1 MKFEYHVKPTG
12 SDVACGDAEH
22 PFATISKAAQ
32 MASPGDTVIVHEG
45 VYREQVDP
53 KRGGLS
59 EHERITYCGAEGE
72 ARPVIKGSECVQGWT
87 ELADHPHVWTV
98 VLDNTMF
105 GDFNPFATPIFG
117 DWLEMPKFGKDPDKH
132 LGDVYLNGVSFFEST
147 TLEGVYDP
155 QPRDTD
161 EDFALKIPCPV
172 PDVDRTR
179 YVWHAEV
186 DENAGTTTIWA
197 NFQGAD
203 PNEELVEV
211 SVRRTCFFP
220 SRNHVN
226 YITVRGFEMAQ
237 ATGDWAPPTSQQWG
251 MIGPNWSYGWIIED
265 NVLHDAKFSAVSL
278 GKEISSGDNEW
289 VKTER
294 KTGYQYQL
302 EAVFDDPSHRL
313 GKGADRRSYRTQQR
327 HLRVWTEC
335 HRRTYGQRIL
345 PYRA

>member
-12 SDVACGDAEH
+12 SDAACGDAEH

-45 VYREQVDP
+45 AYREQVDP

-72 ARPVIKGSECVQGWT
+72 ARPVIKGSECVRGWT

-98 VLDNTMF
+98 MLDNTMF

-186 DENAGTTTIWA
+186 DENAGTTTIWRISKVPIRMR
-197 NFQGAD
+197 NWWR
-203 PNEELVEV
+203 
-211 SVRRTCFFP
+211 SVFVAHASSLPATMSTTSPCVALKWRRP
-220 SRNHVN
+220 L
-226 YITVRGFEMAQ
+226 E
-237 ATGDWAPPTSQQWG
+237 
-251 MIGPNWSYGWIIED
+251 IGRRLPR
-265 NVLHDAKFSAVSL
+265 
-278 GKEISSGDNEW
+278 SSG
-289 VKTER
+289 
-294 KTGYQYQL
+294 
-302 EAVFDDPSHRL
+302 A
-313 GKGADRRSYRTQQR
+313 
-327 HLRVWTEC
+327 
-335 HRRTYGQRIL
+335 
-345 PYRA
+345 

>member
-12 SDVACGDAEH
+12 SDAACGDAEH

-117 DWLEMPKFGKDPDKH
+117 DWLEMPKFGEEPDKH

-172 PDVDRTR
+172 PDADRTR

-186 DENAGTTTIWA
+186 DENAGTTTIWRISKVPIRMR
-197 NFQGAD
+197 NWWR
-203 PNEELVEV
+203 
-211 SVRRTCFFP
+211 SVFVAHASSLPATMSTTSPCVALKWRRP
-220 SRNHVN
+220 L
-226 YITVRGFEMAQ
+226 E
-237 ATGDWAPPTSQQWG
+237 
-251 MIGPNWSYGWIIED
+251 IGRRLPR
-265 NVLHDAKFSAVSL
+265 
-278 GKEISSGDNEW
+278 SSG
-289 VKTER
+289 
-294 KTGYQYQL
+294 
-302 EAVFDDPSHRL
+302 A
-313 GKGADRRSYRTQQR
+313 
-327 HLRVWTEC
+327 
-335 HRRTYGQRIL
+335 
-345 PYRA
+345 

>member
-12 SDVACGDAEH
+12 SDAACGDVEH

-45 VYREQVDP
+45 VYRERVDP

-161 EDFALKIPCPV
+161 EDFALKIPC
-172 PDVDRTR
+172 
-179 YVWHAEV
+179 
-186 DENAGTTTIWA
+186 
-197 NFQGAD
+197 
-203 PNEELVEV
+203 
-211 SVRRTCFFP
+211 
-220 SRNHVN
+220 
-226 YITVRGFEMAQ
+226 
-237 ATGDWAPPTSQQWG
+237 
-251 MIGPNWSYGWIIED
+251 
-265 NVLHDAKFSAVSL
+265 
-278 GKEISSGDNEW
+278 
-289 VKTER
+289 
-294 KTGYQYQL
+294 
-302 EAVFDDPSHRL
+302 
-313 GKGADRRSYRTQQR
+313 
-327 HLRVWTEC
+327 
-335 HRRTYGQRIL
+335 
-345 PYRA
+345 

>member
-12 SDVACGDAEH
+12 SDAACGDAEH

-117 DWLEMPKFGKDPDKH
+117 DWLEMPKFGEDPDKH
-132 LGDVYLNGVSFFEST
+132 LGDVYLNGVSLFEST

-186 DENAGTTTIWA
+186 DENAGTTTIWRISKVPIRMR
-197 NFQGAD
+197 NWWR
-203 PNEELVEV
+203 
-211 SVRRTCFFP
+211 SVFVAHASSLPATMSTTSPCVALKWRRP
-220 SRNHVN
+220 L
-226 YITVRGFEMAQ
+226 E
-237 ATGDWAPPTSQQWG
+237 
-251 MIGPNWSYGWIIED
+251 IGRRLPR
-265 NVLHDAKFSAVSL
+265 
-278 GKEISSGDNEW
+278 SSG
-289 VKTER
+289 
-294 KTGYQYQL
+294 
-302 EAVFDDPSHRL
+302 A
-313 GKGADRRSYRTQQR
+313 
-327 HLRVWTEC
+327 
-335 HRRTYGQRIL
+335 
-345 PYRA
+345 

>member
-12 SDVACGDAEH
+12 NDAACGDAEH

-45 VYREQVDP
+45 AYREQVDP

-98 VLDNTMF
+98 MLDNTMF

-161 EDFALKIPCPV
+161 EDFALKIPALCRMWTVHVMYGMPKWTRMPAPQRSGRISKV
-172 PDVDRTR
+172 PIRMRNWWRSVF
-179 YVWHAEV
+179 VAHASSLP
-186 DENAGTTTIWA
+186 ATMSTTSPCVALKW
-197 NFQGAD
+197 
-203 PNEELVEV
+203 
-211 SVRRTCFFP
+211 RRP
-220 SRNHVN
+220 L
-226 YITVRGFEMAQ
+226 E
-237 ATGDWAPPTSQQWG
+237 
-251 MIGPNWSYGWIIED
+251 IGRRLPR
-265 NVLHDAKFSAVSL
+265 
-278 GKEISSGDNEW
+278 SSG
-289 VKTER
+289 
-294 KTGYQYQL
+294 
-302 EAVFDDPSHRL
+302 A
-313 GKGADRRSYRTQQR
+313 
-327 HLRVWTEC
+327 
-335 HRRTYGQRIL
+335 
-345 PYRA
+345 

>member
-1 MKFEYHVKPTG
+1 MSASPT
-12 SDVACGDAEH
+12 AEPKAKH
-22 PFATISKAAQ
+22 GRLSKARNACRAGRNWPIIR
-32 MASPGDTVIVHEG
+32 M
-45 VYREQVDP
+45 
-53 KRGGLS
+53 
-59 EHERITYCGAEGE
+59 CG
-72 ARPVIKGSECVQGWT
+72 RWCLIIP
-87 ELADHPHVWTV
+87 
-98 VLDNTMF
+98 MF
-105 GDFNPFATPIFG
+105 GGFQSIRDPRFSATGWKCLSSARIRTN
-117 DWLEMPKFGKDPDKH
+117 H

-226 YITVRGFEMAQ
+226 LHHPCVALKWRRPLEIGP
-237 ATGDWAPPTSQQWG
+237 PPTSQQWG
-251 MIGPNWSYGWIIED
+251 
-265 NVLHDAKFSAVSL
+265 HDRPELV
-278 GKEISSGDNEW
+278 
-289 VKTER
+289 
-294 KTGYQYQL
+294 
-302 EAVFDDPSHRL
+302 
-313 GKGADRRSYRTQQR
+313 
-327 HLRVWTEC
+327 VWLD
-335 HRRTYGQRIL
+335 HRRQR
-345 PYRA
+345 AA

>member
-12 SDVACGDAEH
+12 NDAACGDAEH

-32 MASPGDTVIVHEG
+32 MASPGDTVIVH
-45 VYREQVDP
+45 
-53 KRGGLS
+53 
-59 EHERITYCGAEGE
+59 
-72 ARPVIKGSECVQGWT
+72 ECVQGWT

-155 QPRDTD
+155 QSRDTD

-237 ATGDWAPPTSQQWG
+237 AAL
-251 MIGPNWSYGWIIED
+251 
-265 NVLHDAKFSAVSL
+265 V
-278 GKEISSGDNEW
+278 
-289 VKTER
+289 
-294 KTGYQYQL
+294 
-302 EAVFDDPSHRL
+302 
-313 GKGADRRSYRTQQR
+313 
-327 HLRVWTEC
+327 VWLD
-335 HRRTYGQRIL
+335 HRRQR
-345 PYRA
+345 AA

>member
-1 MKFEYHVKPTG
+1 M
-12 SDVACGDAEH
+12 
-22 PFATISKAAQ
+22 
-32 MASPGDTVIVHEG
+32 
-45 VYREQVDP
+45 
-53 KRGGLS
+53 
-59 EHERITYCGAEGE
+59 
-72 ARPVIKGSECVQGWT
+72 QGWT

-161 EDFALKIPCPV
+161 EDFVLKIPCPV

-211 SVRRTCFFP
+211 SVRRTDRPMKSHQTNIHTNTTACAP
-220 SRNHVN
+220 S
-226 YITVRGFEMAQ
+226 YA
-237 ATGDWAPPTSQQWG
+237 ATRTSRH
-251 MIGPNWSYGWIIED
+251 PA
-265 NVLHDAKFSAVSL
+265 LL
-278 GKEISSGDNEW
+278 
-289 VKTER
+289 ER
-294 KTGYQYQL
+294 YPAGTTC
-302 EAVFDDPSHRL
+302 S
-313 GKGADRRSYRTQQR
+313 
-327 HLRVWTEC
+327 C
-335 HRRTYGQRIL
+335 
-345 PYRA
+345 